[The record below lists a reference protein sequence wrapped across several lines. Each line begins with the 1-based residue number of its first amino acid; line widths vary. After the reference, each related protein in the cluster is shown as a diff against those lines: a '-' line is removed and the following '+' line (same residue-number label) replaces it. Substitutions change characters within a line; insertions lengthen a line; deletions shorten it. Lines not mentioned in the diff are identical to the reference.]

1 MKPSKFHSN
10 RGFHNWLLY
19 DIGDKFLQKYSKF
32 YKGVLVDLG
41 CGDAPY
47 KEYFLQFVDKYI
59 GVDWTNSL
67 HNIKVDVIS
76 NLNEKIDLPN
86 EIADIVI
93 SLSVMEHLYNPQQFL
108 NESYR
113 ILKRGGVM
121 ILQVPWQWWV
131 HEAPYDYF
139 RYTPYALKYMF
150 EKAGFEDIQVKAQSG
165 FFTTWIVK
173 MNYFSAR
180 FIIGPKPLKY
190 LIKSILIPFWTLGQV
205 IAPYLDKLDRN
216 WEAETQGYFVLA
228 RKK

>member
-113 ILKRGGVM
+113 ILKRGGGNDSSSSMAMV
-121 ILQVPWQWWV
+121 
-131 HEAPYDYF
+131 
-139 RYTPYALKYMF
+139 
-150 EKAGFEDIQVKAQSG
+150 GS
-165 FFTTWIVK
+165 
-173 MNYFSAR
+173 
-180 FIIGPKPLKY
+180 
-190 LIKSILIPFWTLGQV
+190 
-205 IAPYLDKLDRN
+205 
-216 WEAETQGYFVLA
+216 
-228 RKK
+228 